1 MNKLLSAIITLTVVL
16 IIASCQEK
24 PLKVGDINDIVELI
38 ERLQKKYVRES
49 YGELA
54 HQCFTDIDYQ
64 AFTMD
69 KRPQKIAQKLK
80 GNREFMEAVL
90 ALKAMPEEERN
101 QFVKRCRRPLR
112 PTWAQLGRISKEG
125 QTVAGQRAEIDIA
138 DAVAD
143 TVLNLL
149 NLSNEEIF
157 TVFKEQK

>member
-1 MNKLLSAIITLTVVL
+1 MNKLLSTIIIFMIVLT
-16 IIASCQEK
+16 IASCQEK
-24 PLKVGDINDIVELI
+24 PLKAGDINDIVELI

-69 KRPQKIAQKLK
+69 KRPQKIANKLK
-80 GNREFMEAVL
+80 GNRKFMEAVL
-90 ALKAMPEEERN
+90 ALKAMPEEERA
-101 QFVKRCRRPLR
+101 QFISGCRRPLR
-112 PTWAQLGRISKEG
+112 KTWAQIGRISREG

-138 DAVAD
+138 NAVAD